1 MLKLQAYHRFV
12 EQPLL
17 FSNLPLLYPN
27 ILFFFLQHHW
37 EVICHFHHLSVTIPK
52 PWFFLRCLNHVF
64 PEYVLFY
71 NYQDISLTYKKKKT
85 LNQINNPQTN
95 NNNKKKTFIY
105 KGKYFAFFFLLLISC
120 HGISFEYYLEHSNQ
134 WFAVW
139 KSCEVFFFFKHSCFC
154 TNRQQDLLKMSN
166 KSS

>member
-17 FSNLPLLYPN
+17 LSYLPLLYPN

-37 EVICHFHHLSVTIPK
+37 ELKCHFHHLSVTIPK

-71 NYQDISLTYKKKKT
+71 NYQGISLTNIQKTNKQT
-85 LNQINNPQTN
+85 LNQINNPQTT
-95 NNNKKKTFIY
+95 KKKKKPKHLSTKESILL
-105 KGKYFAFFFLLLISC
+105 FFLLLISC

-139 KSCEVFFFFKHSCFC
+139 KSCEVFFFFF
-154 TNRQQDLLKMSN
+154 
-166 KSS
+166 

>member
-105 KGKYFAFFFLLLISC
+105 KGKYFAFFFSLINILPWYFLWILS
-120 HGISFEYYLEHSNQ
+120 GTQ
-134 WFAVW
+134 
-139 KSCEVFFFFKHSCFC
+139 
-154 TNRQQDLLKMSN
+154 
-166 KSS
+166 

>member
-71 NYQDISLTYKKKKT
+71 NYQDISLTYKKKKKT

-105 KGKYFAFFFLLLISC
+105 KGKYFAFFFSLINILPWYFLWILS
-120 HGISFEYYLEHSNQ
+120 GTQ
-134 WFAVW
+134 
-139 KSCEVFFFFKHSCFC
+139 
-154 TNRQQDLLKMSN
+154 
-166 KSS
+166 